1 MAREQSG
8 FMRLRVRTLLKLL
21 KNLDE
26 HSGTGPDR
34 LPARILKSCA
44 SELALPVTLLARKL
58 LAEGRWPSCWRT
70 HWVHA
75 IHKRKSRADAN
86 KYRGVHLTAQLS
98 KVVERAIGCL
108 FIPWAEAHDLYGPC
122 QFAYGKGK

>member
-1 MAREQSG
+1 
-8 FMRLRVRTLLKLL
+8 MRSVLKVL

-58 LAEGRWPSCWRT
+58 LVEGRWPSCWRT

-75 IHKRKSRADAN
+75 IHNHKSRADAN
-86 KYRGVHLTAQLS
+86 NYRGVHLTAQLS
-98 KVVERAIGCL
+98 KVVERAIGSAL
-108 FIPWAEAHDLYGPC
+108 IPWAEAHDVYGPS
-122 QFAYGKGK
+122 QFASGKGK